1 MKEGFLE
8 EVVQLGLYL
17 PREVE
22 GGKAKKRVEGHSR

>member
-8 EVVQLGLYL
+8 EVVLGLYL

-22 GGKAKKRVEGHSR
+22 GGKAKKTVQGHSR